1 MSEKG
6 VTVGKRVGQ
15 LTLELSKKKNQVVLR
30 EKGVTVD
37 EEG

>member
-1 MSEKG
+1 MISK
-6 VTVGKRVGQ
+6 GQ
-15 LTLELSKKKNQVVLR
+15 LPPEFSLKKKGTAKKQNQVALR